1 MEIRV
6 VVLCYNNLRF
16 LKCFKFIN
24 YYLKIKR
31 CFLIFKNKRG
41 NLFLY
46 ELFVFNE

>member
-31 CFLIFKNKRG
+31 CFLIFKNIRV
-41 NLFLY
+41 LFLY
-46 ELFVFNE
+46 ELLIVCI